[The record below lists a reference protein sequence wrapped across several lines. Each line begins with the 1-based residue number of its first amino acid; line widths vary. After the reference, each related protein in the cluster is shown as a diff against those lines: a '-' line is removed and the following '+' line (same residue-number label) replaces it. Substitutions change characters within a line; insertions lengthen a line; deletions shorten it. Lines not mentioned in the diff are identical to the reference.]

1 MKITIFNGSPRAERG
16 NTHFI
21 VAEFLKGAQEA
32 GAEVENIFLAEKEIN
47 PCNACYTCWMDTP
60 GECTTQD
67 DMEGL
72 FQKVISSDVLGFATP
87 LYVDNVTGLMKN
99 FMDRL
104 IPLADPH
111 FEKDENRESRHLR
124 RYDKPTKI
132 IAISTCGFP
141 EQSHFQVLR
150 VFFQRIAR
158 NLNCELA
165 AEIYRGGGGILQS
178 RDPSFQP
185 FLESYK
191 QLLRT
196 AGKEVVLNSK
206 LSEDTMAQ
214 LEKPLIP
221 IPDFAEEYRKR
232 ANKMVDERL
241 SKLDK

>member
-16 NTHFI
+16 NTHFM
-21 VAEFLKGAQEA
+21 VAEFTKGAQEA
-32 GAEVENIFLAEKEIN
+32 GAEVENIFLAGKEIN
-47 PCNACYTCWMDTP
+47 PCNACYTCWMDTL
-60 GECTTQD
+60 GQCTTQD

-104 IPLADPH
+104 IPMADPH
-111 FEKDENRESRHLR
+111 FEKDENGESRHSR
-124 RYDKPTKI
+124 KYDKPNKI
-132 IAISTCGFP
+132 IAISSCGFP

-150 VFFQRIAR
+150 VLFRRIAR
-158 NLNCELA
+158 NFSAELA

-191 QLLRT
+191 LLLRT
-196 AGKEVVLNSK
+196 AGKEVVVNSK

-214 LEKPLIP
+214 LEKPLVP
-221 IPDFAEEYRKR
+221 MPNFADEYRKR
-232 ANKMVDERL
+232 ANQMFDERL
-241 SKLDK
+241 AKLNK

>member
-16 NTHFI
+16 NTHLM
-21 VAEFLKGAQEA
+21 VAEFLKGAKEA
-32 GAEVENIFLAEKEIN
+32 GAEVENIFLTGKEIN
-47 PCNACYTCWMDTP
+47 PCKACYSCWMDTS
-60 GECTTQD
+60 GKCTTQD
-67 DMEGL
+67 DMDEL
-72 FQKVISSDVLGFATP
+72 FQTVVSSDVLGFATP

-111 FEKDENRESRHLR
+111 FEKDENGESRHLR
-124 RYDKPTKI
+124 KYDKPTKI
-132 IAISTCGFP
+132 IAISSCGFP

-150 VFFQRIAR
+150 VLFRRIAR
-158 NLNCELA
+158 NLSCELT

-178 RDPSFQP
+178 REPSLQP

-206 LSEDTMAQ
+206 LSEDTMVQ

-221 IPDFAEEYRKR
+221 MLNFAEEYRKR

-241 SKLDK
+241 AKLDK